1 MSECCKMETASTPSE
16 MPPPQTKDVI
26 KNGKAVVEILDSDSE
41 SDDPIYKFKFD
52 IEDLITSTLNEF
64 GGPERDEESPQMTE
78 TLNDLN
84 GQIKGIERKQ
94 KEIEKIFSN
103 CEERL
108 RVYQQELEEADK
120 EEMLKEVTAEL
131 EAKEA
136 AEANAKAEETD
147 SDDDVQIIA
156 SSFDAEIAA
165 KNQRL
170 QVLKIPP
177 IAQAGSTSPTLA
189 NLRQALAGAINNSI
203 NQQQGTS
210 PQPSSSSSSKTS
222 TVLSSAQTKQAYLQM
237 ALEIKIG
244 SKILGKKHNDIW
256 YRGTVV
262 DMSNDMQVAERTYT
276 VKFDG
281 KGRKTL
287 PALNCAFKDSLTKP
301 VSVGTRVV
309 ALYKDEESMASFYA
323 GIVAETPN
331 QRNAYR
337 YLIFFD
343 DGYAQYSRS
352 DDIHKVLD
360 QSTNVWDDIHQ
371 DSQEFIKDYLKQ
383 YPERPMV
390 RLNKGQTVRTEWNG
404 KWWTAKVEEVDSS
417 LAKMFFLADKR
428 IEWIYRGSTRLEPLF
443 TALSNANKATGKMRR
458 TNLPAGKKH
467 VVEYTRGNSEDS
479 NSQGS
484 QGSQGSQNTSAG
496 PKVVKPQKSTVPVP
510 SFQSSVSRPASST
523 VVPGK
528 KRSVARKSTTGSNQ
542 SNQSIVSSS
551 PMSEGEL
558 QMSKWEAP
566 WLKKRQPATNTNAG
580 TKKSREVYSASSI
593 SSNKAGTD
601 MASVLQERLSKV
613 AKDEVPGSQNADF
626 DRNQLK
632 PKEVDFWDQP
642 QAEILK
648 TVTNEERE
656 KLFDSKQSKTTKR
669 NTTWGMKIFQD
680 WNMEVFGATL
690 DMQTVDVSTLAD
702 HLSRFYCEARPKGKL
717 DDGDDDD
724 NDDDEPLYHNNTLVN
739 IRGAINRHLADIPRN
754 IDIVRD
760 KEFRT
765 ANGVLFG
772 LFKERKRLGLSK
784 PTRHKEIIEIRDLQK
799 IYEYLQGARTSPV
812 VLRHAVWYFLSIHFV
827 TRGVDFHHQLNF
839 DSFVFCTDET
849 GQYAA
854 IQHETLEENDQGGK
868 DAHDSCTDERM
879 YATGDEKSCPVYLLK
894 LLLTKTDQN
903 ATNLFNKYVRD
914 RILNPGIWFS
924 ARPLH
929 KRTFSKFIGEICAA
943 AGVERKYT
951 PQCLQVTAR
960 TYLNLPKFEARHL
973 LFMSNHRNES
983 SLKTYNRSLSSH
995 QKKCTS
1001 SNLSPMAPASSS
1013 SPSTIVYVAIPSAPT
1028 SFSSLPSQTHE
1039 NQLENSPSSSPH
1051 GAQSLTSSR
1060 TPTALDFIP
1069 SSSIP
1074 ATRCVDMNKQ
1084 RIDLFAPNYEES
1096 LGERLDSVI
1105 SVKDHQARKIFID
1118 HVCGPSCLLEDD
1130 PVKYKGTNPLLIPLL
1145 CGWERHVCKIKPAY
1159 KRAVLYRAPCARR
1172 LRSMGEVELFL
1183 ALTDSNLPIDLFCFD
1198 PQLHVHKEFVP
1209 VKTFCDIKDLS
1220 YGKENVPISCVNAI
1234 DRSYPDYVEY
1244 SNVRIPTKGVQ
1255 LNLDPDFLACCD
1267 CTDNCRDKSKCACQ
1281 QMTVDSTAVAG
1292 GRINPEAGYSHRRL
1306 QEPIRT
1312 GIYECNSKCRCDKR
1326 CVNRV
1331 AQNPLAVRLQVF
1343 KTEKRGWGLRC
1354 LDDIPAGGFICIY
1367 AGQLLTEQGA
1377 NTDGQQY
1384 GDEYLAELDYMEVVE
1399 GLKEGYESNVDQDE
1413 GLGDNSEY
1421 EEEDEE
1427 EESEEE
1433 RNYSDSDSDFEGK
1446 MRNSETPDNP
1456 HHTSEM
1462 RTLRTRTRKQEGN
1475 NTAAKEGTK
1484 KEACK
1489 LVLRRDS
1496 SRSTDHE
1503 EWSVKLGA
1511 PTSGDNSMNMNDV
1524 ILIDDE
1530 EDEISQDQKPD
1541 PTKLEKMASNDSLDS
1556 DSLPD
1561 LDADSSSSIQS
1572 KSTIVKAAPAIPAVD
1587 PTCPKITQKFTARRS
1602 TTSRFKNLPDPKR
1615 KIGSEEHR
1623 IQEHGEEE
1631 EVRRGTR
1638 SYFQDG
1644 QACYIMDA
1652 KSQGNIGRYLNHS
1665 CNPNVFVQNVFVDT
1679 HDLRFPWVAF
1689 FTLQYVRAGTELTWD
1704 YNYEVG
1710 SVAGK
1715 VLYCY
1720 CGSSE
1725 CRGRLL

>member
-1 MSECCKMETASTPSE
+1 METASTPSE

-156 SSFDAEIAA
+156 SSFDAEVAA

-484 QGSQGSQNTSAG
+484 QGSQNSSGG

-523 VVPGK
+523 AVPGK
-528 KRSVARKSTTGSNQ
+528 KRSVARKSTTGSSQ
-542 SNQSIVSSS
+542 SNQSIVSFS

-724 NDDDEPLYHNNTLVN
+724 DDNDDDEPL
-739 IRGAINRHLADIPRN
+739 
-754 IDIVRD
+754 
-760 KEFRT
+760 
-765 ANGVLFG
+765 
-772 LFKERKRLGLSK
+772 
-784 PTRHKEIIEIRDLQK
+784 
-799 IYEYLQGARTSPV
+799 
-812 VLRHAVWYFLSIHFV
+812 
-827 TRGVDFHHQLNF
+827 
-839 DSFVFCTDET
+839 
-849 GQYAA
+849 
-854 IQHETLEENDQGGK
+854 
-868 DAHDSCTDERM
+868 
-879 YATGDEKSCPVYLLK
+879 
-894 LLLTKTDQN
+894 
-903 ATNLFNKYVRD
+903 
-914 RILNPGIWFS
+914 
-924 ARPLH
+924 
-929 KRTFSKFIGEICAA
+929 
-943 AGVERKYT
+943 
-951 PQCLQVTAR
+951 
-960 TYLNLPKFEARHL
+960 
-973 LFMSNHRNES
+973 NES
-983 SLKTYNRSLSSH
+983 SLKTDNRSLSSH
-995 QKKCTS
+995 QKKCIS
-1001 SNLSPMAPASSS
+1001 STLSPMASASSS
-1013 SPSTIVYVAIPSAPT
+1013 SPSTIVYVAIPSGPT

-1051 GAQSLTSSR
+1051 GAQSLISSR

-1105 SVKDHQARKIFID
+1105 SVKDHQARKIFTD

-1446 MRNSETPDNP
+1446 MRSSETPDNP

-1561 LDADSSSSIQS
+1561 LDADSSIQS

-1587 PTCPKITQKFTARRS
+1587 PTCSKITQKFTARRS

-1615 KIGSEEHR
+1615 KLGSEEHR

-1638 SYFQDG
+1638 TYFQDG